1 MLAAKPV
8 LAGSLI
14 LFVFGLNS
22 SALAAIRLVDGATG
36 VDSGNCTVSACAT
49 IAYAVDQAIGGDTI
63 DIADAVYTETLAV
76 NKSLIF
82 QGESEGGTII
92 QADPNP
98 FVAAGRVL
106 TLTGDIDLALADL
119 TIRHGNG
126 VTGAG
131 LLMGGVGDLTLTRV
145 TFYRNSGGQGG
156 GIRWRAV
163 GCNVAMSEVS
173 FVENDATQGGGFDF
187 LDCDLV
193 TLVDVDFIGNAGG
206 SCGGGGRMQ
215 RVDSV
220 ELANVRF
227 IGNSAGTSGGGG
239 LCILN
244 SLVEAEAVEFRGNF
258 SNTAGGAIYSSNSTW
273 TIANALFSGNQAEN
287 NGSAIHNVTS
297 ASITNLINVTIVG
310 NRSNQVVGAIN
321 FAGAGMKIHNSIFWN
336 NQNSNGIGSAQASIW
351 SLNAGADVQN
361 SMVQGFTAG
370 ELGGSGNFDG
380 SVNPQFI
387 ATTSPLAAPTTSGD
401 LHLREFSP
409 VKDAGNNTLIAGFD
423 LDLDG
428 VARIF
433 NGTVDLGPYEFGS
446 GILFRDRFEQ
456 GGAP

>member
-1 MLAAKPV
+1 M
-8 LAGSLI
+8 
-14 LFVFGLNS
+14 
-22 SALAAIRLVDGATG
+22 
-36 VDSGNCTVSACAT
+36 
-49 IAYAVDQAIGGDTI
+49 
-63 DIADAVYTETLAV
+63 
-76 NKSLIF
+76 
-82 QGESEGGTII
+82 
-92 QADPNP
+92 
-98 FVAAGRVL
+98 
-106 TLTGDIDLALADL
+106 
-119 TIRHGNG
+119 
-126 VTGAG
+126 
-131 LLMGGVGDLTLTRV
+131 
-145 TFYRNSGGQGG
+145 
-156 GIRWRAV
+156 
-163 GCNVAMSEVS
+163 
-173 FVENDATQGGGFDF
+173 
-187 LDCDLV
+187 

-258 SNTAGGAIYSSNSTW
+258 SNTAG
-273 TIANALFSGNQAEN
+273 
-287 NGSAIHNVTS
+287 
-297 ASITNLINVTIVG
+297 
-310 NRSNQVVGAIN
+310 GAIN